1 LAAAGLAV
9 AAPAAAQ
16 TQQALLP
23 GPTPYPTDSP
33 PLFSANAPA
42 PAFLPYNVHI
52 RSAER
57 VLVGIDEH
65 GRPVRVVV
73 RQRLLLSGKGD
84 YQLSIGGPVADVRA
98 APGSQSEPGLRADQL
113 LWAGFS
119 PGRKVLAA
127 DVIVR
132 ARPAARYLPVSVR
145 VRRDPGGATLTVTNA
160 TQTPEIEYTG
170 KVRAPQMGALLDQ
183 TRRTALAGE
192 RLRPT
197 YATFEGLVGVR
208 KQPAQIEAPLKIEG
222 SLELPG
228 GPPVSF
234 SRILG
239 DGRPLGFR
247 VHARGEGAP
256 KVRLRVT
263 PASVTRLLRPPGEPT
278 WAEAARRGGLSP
290 GSLLQRLIESRMRLV
305 RSDQYQSFLANPDP
319 NGSGRTAYVYETV
332 AAPAPTVSPHQNGG
346 GGGDA
351 LLVTLVVVGTVVL
364 AGGAVVLWA
373 HS

>member
-1 LAAAGLAV
+1 VAGLAAA
-9 AAPAAAQ
+9 APAGAQ

-33 PLFSANAPA
+33 PLVSANAPA

-52 RSAER
+52 RSVER
-57 VLVGIDEH
+57 VRVGIDEH

-127 DVIVR
+127 DAILR
-132 ARPAARYLPVSVR
+132 TRPAARYLPVRVR
-145 VRRDPGGATLTVTNA
+145 VEKGPGGATLVVTNA

-170 KVRAPQMGALLDQ
+170 SVRAPEMGTILDQ
-183 TRRTALAGE
+183 TRRASLAGR
-192 RLRPT
+192 RLQPT
-197 YATFEGLVGVR
+197 YATFEGLVGVS
-208 KQPAQIEAPLKIEG
+208 KQPAQIEAPLKVEG
-222 SLELPG
+222 RLALPG

-234 SRILG
+234 ARVLG
-239 DGRPLGFR
+239 DGRPLSFR
-247 VHARGEGAP
+247 VHARGEGMP
-256 KVRLRVT
+256 QVRLRVT
-263 PASVTRLLRPPGEPT
+263 PAAVTRLLQPPGGST
-278 WAEAARRGGLSP
+278 WAGAVRRGGLSP
-290 GSLLQRLIESRMRLV
+290 ASLLRRLIETRMRLV

-319 NGSGRTAYVYETV
+319 SGPSRAVYDYETV
-332 AAPAPTVSPHQNGG
+332 AAPPPTVTPHENGG
-346 GGGDA
+346 GGGNA
-351 LLVTLVVVGTVVL
+351 LLLTLVAVGVVL
-364 AGGAVVLWA
+364 VAGGAVVLWA